1 MQITRQ
7 ADYALRTV
15 LYLAGLEDGGRA
27 PTGRIAR
34 EQRVPP
40 SFLAK
45 IVSQLAIAGLVQTAR
60 GARGGVS
67 LARPAGEISVLE
79 VIQAVDGPIRLFE
92 CLDDPAGC
100 VFGEACPMRETLCNV
115 QERLIRELSTADFRQ
130 LAARQ
135 RELARQVLSLAPSS
149 SKS

>member
-1 MQITRQ
+1 LQITRQ

-67 LARPAGEISVLE
+67 LARSAEKISLLE
-79 VIQAVDGPIRLFE
+79 VIQAIDGPIRLVE
-92 CLDDPAGC
+92 CMDAPTGC
-100 VFGEACPMRETLCNV
+100 VFGETCSMRESLCVV
-115 QERLIRELSTADFRQ
+115 QERLVRDLSSAHFGQ
-130 LAARQ
+130 LATRQ
-135 RELARQVLSLAPSS
+135 RELAR
-149 SKS
+149 